1 MDIRVANIVLIVC
14 VGGKVSLGAV
24 DKLLLGK
31 HVYICIYVSTLSYD
45 TLGPINIFLIYD
57 V

>member
-14 VGGKVSLGAV
+14 VEGKVSLGAV

-31 HVYICIYVSTLSYD
+31 HVYICIYVSTLSSD
-45 TLGPINIFLIYD
+45 TLGPINIF
-57 V
+57 